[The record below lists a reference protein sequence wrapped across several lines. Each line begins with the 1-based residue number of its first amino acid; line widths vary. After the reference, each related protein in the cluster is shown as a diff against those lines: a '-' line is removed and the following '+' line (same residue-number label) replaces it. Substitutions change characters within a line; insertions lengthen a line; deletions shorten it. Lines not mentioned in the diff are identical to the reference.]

1 MLPCNES
8 EGNNLDF
15 RSGQR
20 MDGPGSGSQ
29 KSLETDVNV
38 SSLNL
43 VNNSILRVHD
53 KISSRTSFD

>member
-53 KISSRTSFD
+53 KIFSSSSFD